1 MLSDSRSPLS
11 ALNSLCNWR
20 ALPEVVE
27 VLQLLRDKAEVA
39 RRLALSSPQV
49 LRARDSGE
57 VQMLRDQFIGNYK
70 GLIELEQ
77 VLDIREA
84 ELRDILEQEKER
96 ATENNQP
103 TKVA

>member
-1 MLSDSRSPLS
+1 
-11 ALNSLCNWR
+11 
-20 ALPEVVE
+20 
-27 VLQLLRDKAEVA
+27 
-39 RRLALSSPQV
+39 
-49 LRARDSGE
+49 
-57 VQMLRDQFIGNYK
+57 MLRDQFIGNYK